1 MIKTNKASS
10 ENKMNRKT
18 VFLQFIM
25 VLTSRPLLRFKV
37 TGYAIGRWRRELL
50 GISFGSSSLLLL
62 MKVTGVMFKVKVN
75 KMQKRM
81 RPGSHLEQA

>member
-18 VFLQFIM
+18 VFLQLIM

-37 TGYAIGRWRRELL
+37 IGYAISRWRMELL

-62 MKVTGVMFKVKVN
+62 MKVTGGNV
-75 KMQKRM
+75 QSQ
-81 RPGSHLEQA
+81 GQ